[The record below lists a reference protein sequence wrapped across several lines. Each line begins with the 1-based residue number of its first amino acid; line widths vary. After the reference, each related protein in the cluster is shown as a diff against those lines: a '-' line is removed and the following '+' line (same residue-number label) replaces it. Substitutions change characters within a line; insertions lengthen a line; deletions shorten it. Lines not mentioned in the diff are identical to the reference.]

1 MQFVTEWITN
11 ILIFILF
18 AIIIDFL
25 LPSSNMQKYVK
36 MVVGLIL
43 LLLMLSPILQ
53 LLSIHPDRLVASAI
67 SSLSER
73 GNEQEM
79 IKNEIEMKKK
89 EIQASQRAYIL
100 EQMAVQMKKK
110 VDGEL
115 MKEYGLSVEDV
126 SLQTKEKEDLQIPR
140 DIKKIAVVLSKQETP
155 EGIEPVVIDASEPA
169 HSQNSDH
176 QLENELRAFLA
187 SKWEVDE
194 NKIVVQ
200 VKGREWGDARAH

>member
-36 MVVGLIL
+36 MAVGLIL

-67 SSLSER
+67 SSLSKK

-79 IKNEIEMKKK
+79 IKNEMEMKKK
-89 EIQASQRAYIL
+89 EIQASQHAYIL
-100 EQMAVQMKKK
+100 EQMAVQMKKQ

-115 MKEYGLSVEDV
+115 MKEYGLRVEDV
-126 SLQTKEKEDLQIPR
+126 SLQIKEKEDLQIPR
-140 DIKKIAVVLSKQETP
+140 DIETIEVVLSKQEASK
-155 EGIEPVVIDASEPA
+155 GIEPVVIDTSKPI
-169 HSQNSDH
+169 HSPDSDL
-176 QLENELRAFLA
+176 QFEKEIRTFLA
-187 SKWEVDE
+187 SKWEIDE
-194 NKIVVQ
+194 NKIAVL

>member
-73 GNEQEM
+73 ENEQEM

-100 EQMAVQMKKK
+100 EQMAVQMKKQ

-115 MKEYGLSVEDV
+115 MKEYGLRVEDV

-155 EGIEPVVIDASEPA
+155 KGIEPVVIDASEPA
-169 HSQNSDH
+169 HSRNSDH

-187 SKWEVDE
+187 SKWDVDE
-194 NKIVVQ
+194 NKIAVQ